1 MAKQVF
7 DSPDLVRMI
16 YSFGDPDHRKFTQ
29 KLKVYLPSHAQL
41 WDDCFQRNR
50 TLYENINDYFRRCS
64 KRQLKRQLRNYK
76 RCFCCT
82 RHSIDMPILVNKK
95 VVNTGPSVFEH
106 NPDGEP
112 NKCACPCRSL
122 SRNIIDFLSKNYED
136 TYGWRQIDE

>member
-16 YSFGDPDHRKFTQ
+16 YSFGDPEHRKFTQ
-29 KLKVYLPSHAQL
+29 KLKIYLPSHAKL
-41 WDDCFQRNR
+41 LEECFQRNR
-50 TLYENINDYFRRCS
+50 LMYQNLYDY
-64 KRQLKRQLRNYK
+64 LKNYSHRDLERKLRNYK

-106 NPDGEP
+106 NPDGESS
-112 NKCACPCRSL
+112 KCNCPCRGL
-122 SRNIIDFLSKNYED
+122 SRTIIDYLLEYYEE
-136 TYGWRQIDE
+136 TSGSGIN